1 MILKALKKYDMV
13 QRLESKPVFENSH
26 ATEDRPRMRYK
37 TIEDR
42 RKTIT
47 HVAHDR
53 RSGIADRRKP
63 VSLAT
68 LLEEFKLK

>member
-13 QRLESKPVFENSH
+13 QRLESKPVFTKSN
-26 ATEDRPRMRYK
+26 ATEDRPKMHYK
-37 TIEDR
+37 PIVDR
-42 RKTIT
+42 RKTIIR
-47 HVAHDR
+47 VAHDR

-68 LLEEFKLK
+68 LLEEYKLK

>member
-1 MILKALKKYDMV
+1 MILKALKKYDLV
-13 QRLESKPVFENSH
+13 QRNGGKPVFENSH

-37 TIEDR
+37 PIEDR
-42 RKTIT
+42 RKTIAR
-47 HVAHDR
+47 VAHDR

-63 VSLAT
+63 ISLAT